1 MAQTRAAQLRDEIE
15 DEIACGRMLPGERL
29 DELALAARFNVS
41 RTPIREALRSLSESG
56 LIEIR
61 PHRGAIVASVAPAQ
75 VMEMF
80 EVMAEL
86 EAMCGRLAA
95 RRLNPS
101 TLANILQGLDACAK
115 AAAAKD
121 TDAYYYANEGFHAA
135 IYAAAANGFLAAEAS
150 RLQRNLQPYR
160 RLQLRVRDRMRVSL
174 AEHQAIV
181 EAIETGN
188 VEAAALRL
196 RSHVSVQGERFSDL
210 LASLSEMHAAE

>member
-29 DELALAARFNVS
+29 DELALATRFNVS
-41 RTPIREALRSLSESG
+41 RTPIREALRALSDSG

-95 RRLNPS
+95 RRLTPA
-101 TLANILQGLDACAK
+101 TRATILQGLEACSK

-135 IYAAAANGFLAAEAS
+135 IYAAAGNVFLAGEAV
-150 RLQRNLQPYR
+150 RLQRKLQPYR
-160 RLQLRVRDRMRVSL
+160 RLQLRVRDRMEVSL
-174 AEHQAIV
+174 SEHQAIV
-181 EAIETGN
+181 KAIEAG
-188 VEAAALRL
+188 EADAAALNL
-196 RSHVSVQGERFSDL
+196 RNHVSVQGERFSDL
-210 LASLSEMHAAE
+210 LASLSALRAAE